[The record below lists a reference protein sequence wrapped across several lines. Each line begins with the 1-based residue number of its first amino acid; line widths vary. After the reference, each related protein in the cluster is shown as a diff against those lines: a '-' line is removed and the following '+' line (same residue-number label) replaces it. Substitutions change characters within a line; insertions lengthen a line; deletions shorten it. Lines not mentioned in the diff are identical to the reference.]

1 MIQSISPSADAF
13 LADVNQ
19 LETRASTD
27 EEEVASGLSVNT
39 PSDDPGAISD
49 ILQLSSSIARNTQ
62 IGENLGTVTAE
73 VSGAETAISTAITT
87 LDSVAALAAQGASST
102 TTAATRTQLAA
113 QVQDALQ
120 NLIANAN
127 TSVNNRFVFSGDS
140 DQTAPYTLD
149 LTTATGASTYA
160 GSASTSEV
168 EDPRG
173 GTFAV
178 SETAQQIF
186 DAPGASVFAAV
197 NSLRTALLN
206 NDQTGIDNA
215 VGDLQTAQQQI
226 NASLSFYGTVQND
239 VTAATGATQT
249 IGLQLQTNLSDIR
262 DADVVAVTS
271 DLSEVQLNL
280 QAAFDVRAKY
290 PSTSLFNFLA

>member
-49 ILQLSSSIARNTQ
+49 ILQLSSSITRNTQ
-62 IGENLGTVTAE
+62 IGENLGNVTAE

-102 TTAATRTQLAA
+102 TTAATRTQLAG

-160 GSASTSEV
+160 GSAATREV

-186 DAPGASVFAAV
+186 DARGASVFAAV

-226 NASLSFYGTVQND
+226 NVSLSFYGTVEND
-239 VTAATGATQT
+239 VTAATGASQT
-249 IGLQLQTNLSDIR
+249 IGLQLQTNLSDVR